1 MYFLRGGG
9 HMYFFFNIDIF
20 LNFDNFVNNDI
31 FPQQWYFLKLIFSSS
46 CEKLTFLSIDFYIF
60 INVDI

>member
-1 MYFLRGGG
+1 
-9 HMYFFFNIDIF
+9 MYFFFNIDIF